1 MSQEKNLSY
10 FYHMENHVDIKD
22 MCDGIDTRLNEIA
35 NDIRDI
41 PFDYKLVDKY
51 SHIDEDLYQI
61 YEWYDRNK
69 IMIDTYIKEKVAIE
83 EKIKEIDRSTR
94 HLNNMIQNTKS
105 QPHTVRRG
113 GSLSQLDRTDS

>member
-1 MSQEKNLSY
+1 
-10 FYHMENHVDIKD
+10 MENHVDIKD
-22 MCDGIDTRLNEIA
+22 LCDGIDTRLNEIA
-35 NDIRDI
+35 GDIRDI

>member
-1 MSQEKNLSY
+1 
-10 FYHMENHVDIKD
+10 MENHVDIKD
-22 MCDGIDTRLNEIA
+22 LCDGIDTRLNEIA
-35 NDIRDI
+35 GDIRDI

-69 IMIDTYIKEKVAIE
+69 IMIDTYMKEKLIIE
-83 EKIKEIDRSTR
+83 EKIKEVDRSTR
-94 HLNNMIQNTKS
+94 HLNHIIQNTKS

-113 GSLSQLDRTDS
+113 GSLSQLGRTDS

>member
-1 MSQEKNLSY
+1 
-10 FYHMENHVDIKD
+10 MENHVDIKD